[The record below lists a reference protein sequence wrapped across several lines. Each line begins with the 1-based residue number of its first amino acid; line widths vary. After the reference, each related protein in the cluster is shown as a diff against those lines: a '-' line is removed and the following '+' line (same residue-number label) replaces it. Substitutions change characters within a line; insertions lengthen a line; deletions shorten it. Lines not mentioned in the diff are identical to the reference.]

1 MARVTGG
8 AARGGFMPFFVPHL
22 WSPFWEMGWGG
33 GGGRGERSAEAEGIN

>member
-33 GGGRGERSAEAEGIN
+33 RADAVRREAEGIN